1 MIITEY
7 QALRNKI
14 FVDKTIDGVDLDY
27 NIHIKDLMTYYE
39 NEKVNHL
46 KTFANLGLRT
56 LHVVNIGAG
65 QFNNLETYQNQITSL
80 TQQVNTL
87 QSQIPTAERSIL
99 INTDVNVEAELDDAS
114 FDAAVTFTSG
124 ASNLAITAGGVVAL
138 DGDVNAINGKVN
150 LLFHPF
156 DNKQFTPYIGGGLGL
171 AAWEANLDS
180 ITFNGSTLT
189 VNGSEDGTDLTA
201 EAIVGL
207 DAAVSDS
214 VTFGGRYTYLW
225 TDTGTA
231 FTDDVTAHMV
241 KFNVGMKF

>member
-1 MIITEY
+1 MAIYSVTLLDKSTMIITEY

-99 INTDVNVEAELDDAS
+99 INTDVNVEAELDVRYLGYVLKYGYPPNGV
-114 FDAAVTFTSG
+114 FDPVL
-124 ASNLAITAGGVVAL
+124 LAEFL
-138 DGDVNAINGKVN
+138 
-150 LLFHPF
+150 
-156 DNKQFTPYIGGGLGL
+156 
-171 AAWEANLDS
+171 
-180 ITFNGSTLT
+180 
-189 VNGSEDGTDLTA
+189 
-201 EAIVGL
+201 
-207 DAAVSDS
+207 
-214 VTFGGRYTYLW
+214 
-225 TDTGTA
+225 
-231 FTDDVTAHMV
+231 
-241 KFNVGMKF
+241 

>member
-1 MIITEY
+1 MSKTTVSIFGKSASKTVSINGGITALGGETIPKEYGQLAELLENVVENKYAEPFAVADTSEEY

-39 NEKVNHL
+39 NEKVDHL

-99 INTDVNVEAELDDAS
+99 INTDVSVEAELDVRYLGYVLKYGYPPNGV
-114 FDAAVTFTSG
+114 FDPVL
-124 ASNLAITAGGVVAL
+124 LAEFL
-138 DGDVNAINGKVN
+138 
-150 LLFHPF
+150 
-156 DNKQFTPYIGGGLGL
+156 
-171 AAWEANLDS
+171 
-180 ITFNGSTLT
+180 
-189 VNGSEDGTDLTA
+189 
-201 EAIVGL
+201 
-207 DAAVSDS
+207 
-214 VTFGGRYTYLW
+214 
-225 TDTGTA
+225 
-231 FTDDVTAHMV
+231 
-241 KFNVGMKF
+241 